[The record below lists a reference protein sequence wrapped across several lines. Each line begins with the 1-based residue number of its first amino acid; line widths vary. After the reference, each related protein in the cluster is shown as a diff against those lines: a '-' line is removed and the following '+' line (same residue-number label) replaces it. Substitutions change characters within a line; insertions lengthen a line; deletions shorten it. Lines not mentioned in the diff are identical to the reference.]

1 MADEYIKKGD
11 LLRDFDLKLSRW
23 KELKEKG
30 HHDVTHENFIDDVIL
45 VLGWVVGDIEKYESC
60 QNVVNNPRERSILCG
75 F

>member
-1 MADEYIKKGD
+1 MADEYIKKVD
-11 LLRDFDLKLSRW
+11 LLKDFDLKLARW

-45 VLGWVVGDIEKYESC
+45 VLGWVLNDIEKHESC
-60 QNVVNNPRERSILCG
+60 QKVVNETRERSCLCG